1 MSDLC
6 GVDGVA
12 EDTRGCGIFSRVE
25 ARRTAAIWLSRR
37 DVLVALSA
45 IAVVVIAWHVFRKL
59 NETSAFGF
67 DTMAYW
73 TVDPAAPYGRV
84 AGDTNAFLYAPPF
97 ATLFGVLNDLP
108 WPVFHGLW
116 LIVEL
121 AALVWLAREW
131 TLVVLALP
139 PVFNELFFGNINL
152 LYPVAIIVGFRWSGT
167 WALLL
172 LTKVTPGIGLL
183 WFVVRREWRAVGT
196 ALAVTGAIVVVS
208 YLLTPGIWRDWLTVL
223 ATSDSMAPANTYR
236 IPLIPRLVAA
246 ALLITWGAL
255 TDRRWTVVVGTA
267 LALPVLWSAG
277 LSILVGLVP
286 LIREDLARWRD
297 AAPAIQPGPVA
308 ERSV

>member
-1 MSDLC
+1 M
-6 GVDGVA
+6 
-12 EDTRGCGIFSRVE
+12 
-25 ARRTAAIWLSRR
+25 
-37 DVLVALSA
+37 ALSA
-45 IAVVVIAWHVFRKL
+45 IALVVIAWHVFRKL
-59 NETSAFGF
+59 DELDGFGF

-73 TVDPAAPYGRV
+73 TVDPGAPYGQV

-97 ATLFGVLNDLP
+97 ATLFGVLNHLP

-131 TLVVLALP
+131 TLVVLAFP

-196 ALAVTGAIVVVS
+196 ALAVTAAIVVVS
-208 YLLTPGIWRDWLTVL
+208 YLLTPGIWRDWFTVL
-223 ATSDSMAPANTYR
+223 ATSDSMAPENTYR

-255 TDRRWTVVVGTA
+255 TDRRWTVVVGST
-267 LALPVLWSAG
+267 LALPVVWSAG

-286 LIREDLARWRD
+286 LMRDDIARWRD
-297 AAPAIQPGPVA
+297 AAPTVRPSAVA
-308 ERSV
+308 EGSA